1 VSEGNWSGEEKR
13 KHKRV
18 VLQVDVE
25 CRSGD
30 TVRNCWAENISIS
43 GMLIRTGN
51 PFSQHEELQLRFS
64 MPPSEREIECRA
76 RVMHAV
82 PDAFM
87 GVEFID
93 VPELGAELIEQH
105 VAAAPAI
112 QGKGRK

>member
-1 VSEGNWSGEEKR
+1 MSEGSWSGEEKR

-18 VLQVDVE
+18 TLQVDVE

-30 TVRNCWAENISIS
+30 IVRNCRAENISIS
-43 GMLIRTGN
+43 GMLIRTGD
-51 PFSQHEELQLRFS
+51 PFPQHEEILLRFS
-64 MPPSEREIECRA
+64 MPPSESMVECRA

-93 VPELGAELIEQH
+93 VPAARAETIEQY

-112 QGKGRK
+112 QGKGKK